1 MITDGCFHPQASLW
15 WRSPSAWQVQST
27 HTISGGRRSFV
38 DKDII
43 DDVDMLVVVI
53 DIHIIFNGIV
63 DIDIHVDISLLIYH
77 NWLPRDPLSGHHFLL
92 WRTDN
97 MWSSDPE
104 DRAIVYIRLRK
115 LSRLSFVHIL
125 HRRRKKLKYA
135 NCLTIRRL
143 ADDGLDFAQVV
154 NTLKMPQILTKKKHL

>member
-1 MITDGCFHPQASLW
+1 MITDERFHPQASLW

-27 HTISGGRRSFV
+27 HTILGERRSFV
-38 DKDII
+38 DIGII
-43 DDVDMLVVVI
+43 DDVDTLVVVI
-53 DIHIIFNGIV
+53 DIHIIFNGI
-63 DIDIHVDISLLIYH
+63 IDIYIHADIYILKYH

-115 LSRLSFVHIL
+115 LSRVSSFCSHFPKTSKNVEVRKLSHNQETC
-125 HRRRKKLKYA
+125 RQRP
-135 NCLTIRRL
+135 RL
-143 ADDGLDFAQVV
+143 WAGREVYS
-154 NTLKMPQILTKKKHL
+154 

>member
-1 MITDGCFHPQASLW
+1 MIVFPEKFHPQASLW

-27 HTISGGRRSFV
+27 HTISGWRRSFV
-38 DKDII
+38 DKDTI
-43 DDVDMLVVVI
+43 DDVDILVVVI
-53 DIHIIFNGIV
+53 DIHIIFNGII
-63 DIDIHVDISLLIYH
+63 IDIYVDTNFLIYH

-115 LSRLSFVHIL
+115 LSRVSSFCSHFPKTSKNVEVRKLSHNQETC
-125 HRRRKKLKYA
+125 RRRP
-135 NCLTIRRL
+135 RL
-143 ADDGLDFAQVV
+143 CKGCEHFR
-154 NTLKMPQILTKKKHL
+154 NPSNIN